1 MAVSPGSCDDVTVGE
16 RVRALRLW
24 RHMTLAEVAGLVG
37 VSPAYLSMAER
48 GQRSIDRRSLISA
61 LATVLRVSETELT
74 GAPDLGSDPG
84 QSAPHTAIPA
94 LRIALEANSPHE
106 LADVCARPVGELAAD
121 LDDIKGLYYTR
132 CDYVCAGERLP
143 GVLDE
148 LYVHAC
154 AGAGAQDRAAA
165 LGMLVE
171 ACLTAAFA
179 AKALGYP
186 DLAHVAALR
195 AEDAARVLGS
205 PAALGKAAFVRCHT
219 LPRALRTWDKTLAVA
234 ERAAGELEPHARD
247 GEELCVLGLLT
258 LTGALAAAVLQ
269 RGQVMEDW
277 LAESARIAARV
288 PDQMAGNWQSFSAA
302 NVAVWRTALA
312 VERGEG
318 GAKIA
323 ELAGGVDERKLTIRS
338 RRADFLADVGRGV
351 ARDPKARAE
360 AVGWLRRAEET
371 APQRVRNSAP
381 ARETVAY
388 LLTRARAEAGGREL
402 RGMAARMGVRH

>member
-1 MAVSPGSCDDVTVGE
+1 MSAVSGDDVTVGE
-16 RVRALRLW
+16 RVRALRVW
-24 RHMTLAEVAGLVG
+24 RRMTLAEVAGLTG

-74 GAPDLGSDPG
+74 GAPHLGSDEV

-94 LRIALEANSPHE
+94 LRIALEASSLHDP
-106 LADVCARPVGELAAD
+106 ADACARPVGELAAD
-121 LDDIKGLYYTR
+121 LDEIKGAFYTR
-132 CDYVCAGERLP
+132 CDYVSVGERLP
-143 GVLDE
+143 GVLEE
-148 LYVHAC
+148 LHVHAC
-154 AGAGAQDRAAA
+154 SGADGEDRAAA
-165 LGMLVE
+165 LGALVE
-171 ACLTAAFA
+171 ACLTAAFT
-179 AKALGYP
+179 AKDLGYP

-195 AEDAARVLGS
+195 AEEAARSLGS
-205 PAALGKAAFVRCHT
+205 PAAAGKAAFIRCHT
-219 LPRALRTWDKTLAVA
+219 LPRALRTWDKRLEVA
-234 ERAAGELEPHARD
+234 ERAASQLEPQARD

-258 LTGALAAAVLQ
+258 LTAALAAAVLQ

-277 LAESARIAARV
+277 LAESARIAGRV
-288 PDQMAGNWQSFSAA
+288 PDQMDGNWQSFSAA

-318 GAKIA
+318 GGKIA
-323 ELAGGVDERKLTIRS
+323 ELARRVDERKLTVRS

-351 ARDPKARAE
+351 ARGPEGRAE
-360 AVGWLRRAEET
+360 AVGWLRRAEEA
-371 APQRVRNSAP
+371 APQRVRNSAA
-381 ARETVAY
+381 ARETVAF